1 MNITCLGISWRLP
14 EWTIVLYRSTA
25 MTMRIRVELNT
36 GIAGAVFTTL
46 QSTLAEGSHGQY
58 WKGETGMQLR
68 ANIYLYS
75 VNIQIVSKKNS
86 QHFSSQWCSVETT
99 DFLKILPPSLN
110 KIIARSPCAAANKK
124 RGVEF

>member
-46 QSTLAEGSHGQY
+46 QSTLAEGSQGQY

-75 VNIQIVSKKNS
+75 VNIQIVSKKKIAS
-86 QHFSSQWCSVETT
+86 TSLLSGVLWKLQISSKFYLQ
-99 DFLKILPPSLN
+99 
-110 KIIARSPCAAANKK
+110 A
-124 RGVEF
+124 